1 MTVRARRH
9 RDEDTS
15 RASIMSGKAYS
26 VTSDSTGLGLGFRLR
41 WRLAYMV
48 TFVTGSASRQ
58 GTLDPSAQ
66 LRLDRARRL
75 LAGYEAQGTEPPVAL
90 TRLVRGT

>member
-1 MTVRARRH
+1 MN
-9 RDEDTS
+9 S
-15 RASIMSGKAYS
+15 KAYS
-26 VTSDSTGLGLGFRLR
+26 VTSDSTGLSFGFRFR

-66 LRLDRARRL
+66 LRQERAQRL
-75 LAGYEAQGTEPPVAL
+75 LKGYEAQGTEPPAAL
-90 TRLVRGT
+90 TRIARGS